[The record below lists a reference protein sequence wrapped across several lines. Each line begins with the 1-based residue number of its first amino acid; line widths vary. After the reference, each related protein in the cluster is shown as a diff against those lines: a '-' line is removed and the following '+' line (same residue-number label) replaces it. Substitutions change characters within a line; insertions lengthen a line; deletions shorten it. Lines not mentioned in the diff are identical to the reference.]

1 MHINIIKNNIY
12 GIITVTSLVAI
23 SVAISKILLN
33 YELFISASFI
43 CILLGLII
51 GNLLKTNNQIEWV
64 INLSLKKILRIGI
77 AFLGISLSFSELFGY
92 GIISFFLVFI
102 NIIIA
107 FLSVYILCRFFKIS
121 KDLGYLIAIGTSICG
136 VTAVIAASS
145 IIKPSKNETS
155 YAIGIVTIF
164 GMIAV
169 FTYPYLAN
177 FLFDNDA
184 KLAGIFLGSSIH
196 DTAQVSAAGLIY
208 SEMYNS
214 EIAMNSAM
222 TTKLL
227 RNSFLIFLIPLLAYF
242 YNNKNNINVKNSIKT
257 FFPYF
262 VIGFLGMSILRT
274 FGDLLILNKDLIHYW
289 EYLIYSIKTI
299 SKYCILFAMV
309 SLGLQTNLR
318 KVSKLGFT
326 PLFAGS
332 IAAIIIGISSILYLK
347 LLI

>member
-1 MHINIIKNNIY
+1 VRDNIIKNNIR
-12 GIITVTSLVAI
+12 GIVTVTSLVAI
-23 SVAISKILLN
+23 SIATSRILLS
-33 YELFISASFI
+33 YELFISSSFI
-43 CILLGLII
+43 CIFLGLII
-51 GNLLKTNNQIEWV
+51 GNLFKSNDQIEFV
-64 INLSLKKILRIGI
+64 INISLKRILRIGI

-92 GIISFFLVFI
+92 GAISFFLVFI

-107 FLSVYILCRFFKIS
+107 FLSIYILCRFFKIP

-136 VTAVIAASS
+136 ATAIIAAAS

-164 GMIAV
+164 GMFAV
-169 FTYPYLAN
+169 LTYPYLAN
-177 FLFDNDA
+177 LLFDHDA

-208 SEMYNS
+208 SEIYAS

-227 RNSFLIFLIPLLAYF
+227 RNSFLIFLIPLLACF
-242 YNNKNNINVKNSIKT
+242 YNSQNGINVKNSIKT

-274 FGDLLILNKDLIHYW
+274 FGDMLILNKNLIHYW

-309 SLGLQTNLR
+309 SLGLQTNLKR
-318 KVSKLGFT
+318 VSKLGFN
-326 PLFAGS
+326 PLLVGS

-347 LLI
+347 LFA